1 MGWVGTGYSG
11 DIFVTRYRR
20 RERKMVT
27 SVGMKILFPAN
38 EKVKTLI
45 L

>member
-1 MGWVGTGYSG
+1 MGWVGAGYSG

-27 SVGMKILFPAN
+27 SVGMILFPAN